1 MHRQSGFGGTRPAI
15 HGLDEPA
22 ALADEPAMP
31 HPARQP
37 AITPRH
43 SFDAG
48 VPDTAF
54 NPRHRWLVRAAFL
67 FVGLQVLWWSVYA
80 MTKAVLG

>member
-1 MHRQSGFGGTRPAI
+1 MHRQSEFGGARPAV

-31 HPARQP
+31 HPARHL
-37 AITPRH
+37 ASAPRH

-54 NPRHRWLVRAAFL
+54 SPRHRWFIRAASL

-80 MTKAVLG
+80 MTKAALG